1 MLREAGTLQR
11 WRIQAVLAK
20 GLPQKDNRINQA
32 RSELAS
38 HVQESIHVQAS
49 DVHGSPWMTPPSQN
63 RPSDVYF
70 VCTLRMIEHFQ
81 SKRSN
86 FRRGGSALKQSSHP
100 QQQDVDNEE
109 IKPQPGC
116 PPVGLSAPPRY
127 THTSTCMHSMHT
139 YCIVCIHTAYIHT
152 YK

>member
-38 HVQESIHVQAS
+38 HVQESIHVQPS

-109 IKPQPGC
+109 INRNS
-116 PPVGLSAPPRY
+116 PVARLLACRPLRA
-127 THTSTCMHSMHT
+127 THILLHA
-139 YCIVCIHTAYIHT
+139 CIVCIHTA
-152 YK
+152 